1 MISAAFGLVSQMK
14 MVAPFVST
22 MLLPA
27 DHPCITDV
35 GKRYIEVAGNR
46 KEEIESHD
54 WEERFCDLLREHRVS
69 WSECHL
75 PEELSSSPWLAA
87 LPKRERISMGFHIR
101 NPAQP

>member
-14 MVAPFVST
+14 MAAPLVST
-22 MLLPA
+22 MMLPA

-35 GKRYIEVAGNR
+35 GKRYMEVAGNR
-46 KEEIESHD
+46 KEETEPHE
-54 WEERFCDLLREHRVS
+54 WEERFCDLLQEHRAS

-75 PEELSSSPWLAA
+75 REDLSSSPWLAA
-87 LPKRERISMGFHIR
+87 MPKRERISMGFHIR